1 VFLSFYECSV
11 CACQLRLQSLWRS
24 VLDNNVIQF
33 SLLKLSKRYPQVLS
47 KSFLDQL
54 SRAIISQDV
63 LMFMEMKIEACRPGE
78 MSPLVCTANSVST
91 NAYVCVLSAA
101 VTSLS
106 LTALLVLSFCELSRC
121 LHLIRTVCNVCF
133 CALACRH
140 CS

>member
-1 VFLSFYECSV
+1 MSAQVAVFVALGI
-11 CACQLRLQSLWRS
+11 
-24 VLDNNVIQF
+24 DNNVIQS
-33 SLLKLSKRYPQVLS
+33 SLSRLSKRYPQVLS

-54 SRAIISQDV
+54 SRVTISQEV
-63 LMFMEMKIEACRPGE
+63 VIVMEMKIEACRAGE

-121 LHLIRTVCNVCF
+121 LHLIRAVGF
-133 CALACRH
+133 
-140 CS
+140 